1 MKLSRKAIGGI
12 VLTASMVVTSAS
24 TAFAGVTANAGVSSV
39 LYNIVEEHVAAAQA
53 TQVQES
59 TSGDSDSSAYDW
71 TKKVLANVEDNG
83 NVNVR
88 EEASADSEAVGKLRA
103 SDAADI
109 VEQGEEWT
117 LISSG
122 NVKGYVRNDLL
133 LFGEDAKAAAEERG
147 TVKVTVEATTLKV
160 REEATDDAKVAGLA
174 AKGDVLIAAKNAE
187 DTDGWVAVTYDD
199 AKDNVAYVSE
209 EYVDTELVLG
219 KAITTEEEAEMKA
232 AEEKAKKEAEE
243 AAKAKEETSD
253 DKEKEESNDST
264 EDSSSAS
271 TAKSSTTAQSSAV
284 SVQNSTS
291 TQSTAASTQSPASS
305 TQTSSKK
312 NTSSTSTNTS
322 TQSTDQTSS
331 TASQSTQKNSSSSS
345 LGGKLTKRAGVYYGP
360 SGKESYYNL
369 DMSGVVSTMR
379 SLGYTGE
386 YAVRSDGVKTLGGY
400 VMVAADLNTYPKGT
414 LVSTSLGTGI
424 VCDTGGF
431 VYNGSGV
438 VFDIATNW

>member
-39 LYNIVEEHVAAAQA
+39 LYNIVEEHVTATQAA
-53 TQVQES
+53 QVQES

-71 TKKVLANVEDNG
+71 TKIVLANVEDNG
-83 NVNVR
+83 SVNVR

-109 VEQGEEWT
+109 IEQGEEWT

-147 TVKVTVEATTLKV
+147 TVKVTVETTTLKV

-187 DTDGWVAVTYDD
+187 DADGWVAITYDD
-199 AKDNVAYVSE
+199 AKDDVAYVSD
-209 EYVDTELVLG
+209 EYVNTELVLG

-232 AEEKAKKEAEE
+232 AEEAAKKEAEEE
-243 AAKAKEETSD
+243 AAKAKEEASD
-253 DKEKEESNDST
+253 DKAGTEESDDST
-264 EDSSSAS
+264 EAGSSTS
-271 TAKSSTTAQSSAV
+271 TVKSSTATQSST
-284 SVQNSTS
+284 TS
-291 TQSTAASTQSPASS
+291 TQSTASS

-312 NTSSTSTNTS
+312 NTSSSTS
-322 TQSTDQTSS
+322 TQSTAQTSS
-331 TASQSTQKNSSSSS
+331 AASQSTQKTSYTSSS
-345 LGGKLTKRAGVYYGP
+345 GGKLTKRAGIYYGP

-400 VMVAADLNTYPKGT
+400 VMVAADLNAYPKGT

-438 VFDIATNW
+438 VFDIATDW